1 MRGQWRGWRLFFDP
15 AQFAI
20 SLAARQHPKSKS
32 MADHNPST
40 GNDPKQKSAHQD
52 FFDAAT
58 LKVLEEVFN
67 QFDKVKFRSS

>member
-1 MRGQWRGWRLFFDP
+1 
-15 AQFAI
+15 
-20 SLAARQHPKSKS
+20 

-40 GNDPKQKSAHQD
+40 GNDPKQKSAHQE